1 VKFNTALRL
10 GRVSNLPT
18 IATNAMAGMALTGLA
33 LNSPALAVSVAAAG
47 LAYTAGMFLNDAFDA
62 PIDAKAQPY
71 RPIPSGLVTRRQVF
85 AWGFGLLAASVILFG
100 ATGLWFAGTF
110 WAALAALGLA
120 LAIVGY
126 NANHKENPLGPVL
139 MGMCRV
145 VVYCAAALVISHTLP
160 LALALGAGMLLAHV
174 MGLTYIARKEASGS
188 IKNILP
194 YACLLAPLCYG
205 LVLSAQAPHALP
217 FVIMLALADAK
228 AISWCR
234 TGQPANLGRAIPL
247 LIAAICLLDAMLLA
261 AAGQTVLAWIAALG
275 FPLTLRLQ
283 KWVRGT

>member
-1 VKFNTALRL
+1 MKLNTALRL

-33 LNSPALAVSVAAAG
+33 LSFPALAVSVAAAG

-85 AWGFGLLAASVILFG
+85 AWGFSLLAASVILFG
-100 ATGLWFAGTF
+100 AAGLWVAGTF

-139 MGMCRV
+139 MGLCRV

-160 LALALGAGMLLAHV
+160 AELALGAGMLLAHV
-174 MGLTYIARKEASGS
+174 MGLTYIAKKEASGS
-188 IKNILP
+188 IKSILP
-194 YACLLAPLCYG
+194 YACLLAPLGYG

-234 TGQPANLGRAIPL
+234 SGQPAHVGRAIPL

-261 AAGQTVLAWIAALG
+261 AAGQPILAWIAALG